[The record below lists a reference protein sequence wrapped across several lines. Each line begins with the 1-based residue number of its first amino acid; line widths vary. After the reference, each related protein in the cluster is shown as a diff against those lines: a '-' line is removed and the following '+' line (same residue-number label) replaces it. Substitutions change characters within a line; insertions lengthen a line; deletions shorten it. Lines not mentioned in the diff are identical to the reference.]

1 MDLTDVQFHYL
12 QTICEQLKNTQR
24 AEYALYQEFNDLIG
38 AQTAF
43 FISHRLAS
51 TKFFDK
57 IIVIKDKQIC
67 EFESHKE
74 ERIQCK
80 QYDSTIC
87 QTERWARRNGD

>member
-51 TKFFDK
+51 CLLYTSDAA
-57 IIVIKDKQIC
+57 D
-67 EFESHKE
+67 
-74 ERIQCK
+74 
-80 QYDSTIC
+80 DL
-87 QTERWARRNGD
+87 